1 MLSAWGDES
10 GSNRALDPG
19 AYLLGA
25 VILEDNRAD
34 GVRDTICSL
43 LLRGQ
48 RKVHWYSESNRRRD
62 DLIRVLADLAIP
74 GLVVTRVSGISE
86 REERRRRKCLD
97 VFIYELTQMGC
108 TNITLESRGK
118 KADIRDLAFVRS
130 QIAHGAI
137 SPGFQLFHATGPSD
151 PLLWLADVAVGAAV
165 AARTGEPRW
174 FEDLQGAFKTIV
186 IEEI

>member
-25 VILEDNRAD
+25 VILEEDCAD
-34 GVRDTICSL
+34 DVRDTIRSL

-62 DLIRVLADLAIP
+62 DLIRVLADFAIP
-74 GLVVTRVSGISE
+74 GLVITRVSGIAE

-97 VFIYELTQMGC
+97 AFIYELTQMGC
-108 TNITLESRGK
+108 TTVTLESRGK
-118 KADIRDLAFVRS
+118 KADDRDIAFVES
-130 QIAHGAI
+130 QIGIGALI
-137 SPGFQLFHATGPSD
+137 PEFRVFHATGPSD
-151 PLLWLADVAVGAAV
+151 PLLWLADIAVGAAV

-174 FEDLQGAFKTIV
+174 FGELQDAFKTI
-186 IEEI
+186 ILEEI